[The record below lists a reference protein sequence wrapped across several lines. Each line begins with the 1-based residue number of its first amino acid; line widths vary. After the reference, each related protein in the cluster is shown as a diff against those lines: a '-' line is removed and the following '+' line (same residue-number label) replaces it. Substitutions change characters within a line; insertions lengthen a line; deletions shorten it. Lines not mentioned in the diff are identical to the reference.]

1 MTKKFATKDQLRS
14 ALLEVTAALTL
25 ALCTIE
31 DERGHAWWQSK
42 IRRRGMEAWQAEQ
55 QCKRL
60 TRRLD
65 FICGQLGLKPIP
77 LPSERDGAKIR
88 ASLANDLASI
98 RTRRPRK

>member
-1 MTKKFATKDQLRS
+1 MTKKPVTKGQLKS

-25 ALCTIE
+25 ALCAIE

-42 IRRRGMEAWQAEQ
+42 IRRRGIDAWQAEQ
-55 QCKRL
+55 QYKRL
-60 TRRLD
+60 TRRME
-65 FICGQLGLKPIP
+65 FICDQLGLKPIP

-98 RTRRPRK
+98 RRRPRK